1 MHIKRLIIVAII
13 ASLLGLTGC
22 AKDLVTGKKTYNWY
36 SVAADIKLGN
46 DVLKSQSNA
55 LRRKKTKKGKPVL
68 DAPQDKKELV
78 QLRKIVARI
87 KPVTHFP
94 AFPYEVHIADV
105 DVANAW
111 CAPGGKMMVFTGL
124 WDPKKGLVRKG
135 NEAELA
141 AVLAHEMAHANAR
154 HVTEMVSRGM
164 TIGLIGTAA
173 QTAIYHGAGSTAAGA
188 FGQAANMGFNIYF
201 PMYSRGNE
209 AEADK
214 VGLMYM
220 AKAGYDP
227 RVAVRLWERA
237 ARMKNKKPYTIFASH
252 PQSGQRA
259 AALRR
264 MLPKVMPIYE
274 ANKDKY
280 KKQTRKKRRKPKK

>member
-1 MHIKRLIIVAII
+1 MKRVLALTFCT
-13 ASLLGLTGC
+13 LLFCGAGC
-22 AKDLVTGKKTYNWY
+22 AKDLVTGKDTYNWY
-36 SVAADIKLGN
+36 SLAADIKLGN

-55 LRRKKTKKGKPVL
+55 LRKKKTKQGKPVL
-68 DAPQDKKELV
+68 DAPQNKAELI
-78 QLRKIVARI
+78 QLRAIVARI
-87 KPVTHFP
+87 KPVTHYP
-94 AFPYEVHIADV
+94 QFPYEVHIADV
-105 DVANAW
+105 NVANAW
-111 CAPGGKMMVFTGL
+111 AAPGGKMMVFTGL

-135 NEAELA
+135 NEPELA

-164 TIGLIGTAA
+164 TVGLIGTAA
-173 QTAIYHGAGSTAAGA
+173 SMAIYHGAGSTAAGV
-188 FGQAANMGFNIYF
+188 FGRAANLGFNIYF

-209 AEADK
+209 GEADK
-214 VGLMYM
+214 VGLVYM

-237 ARMKNKKPYTIFASH
+237 ARSKNRKPYTIFASH

-259 AALRR
+259 AHLRR
-264 MLPKVMPIYE
+264 MLPEVMPIYE

-280 KKQTRKKRRKPKK
+280 KKPSRKKRRKTKK

>member
-1 MHIKRLIIVAII
+1 MKLNRLIALITVSMLAL
-13 ASLLGLTGC
+13 SVGC
-22 AKDLVTGKKTYNWY
+22 AKDLVTGKDTYNWY
-36 SVAADIKLGN
+36 SLSADVNLGTK
-46 DVLKSQSNA
+46 VLKSQSNA
-55 LRRKKTKKGKPVL
+55 LRKKKTKKGQPVL
-68 DAPQDKKELV
+68 DAPQNKKELA
-78 QLRKIVARI
+78 QLKRIVARI
-87 KPVTHFP
+87 KPVTHYP
-94 AFPYEVHIADV
+94 AFPYEVHLADV

-135 NEAELA
+135 NEEELA

-173 QTAIYHGAGSTAAGA
+173 QAGIYHGAGATAAGA

-209 AEADK
+209 TEADK

-237 ARMKNKKPYTIFASH
+237 ARSKNKKPYTIFASH

-259 AALRR
+259 ATLRR
-264 MLPKVMPIYE
+264 MLPEVMPVYE

-280 KKQTRKKRRKPKK
+280 KKTHKRRRKK

>member
-1 MHIKRLIIVAII
+1 MHIKRLIIVAVI
-13 ASLLGLTGC
+13 ASLFGLSGC
-22 AKDLVTGKKTYNWY
+22 TKDLVTGKDTYNWY
-36 SVAADIKLGN
+36 SLAADVNLGN
-46 DVLKSQSNA
+46 KVLKSQSNA
-55 LRRKKTKKGKPVL
+55 LRKKKTKKGTPVL
-68 DAPQDKKELV
+68 DPPQQKKELM
-78 QLRKIVARI
+78 QLRKVVARI
-87 KPVTHFP
+87 KPVTHYP
-94 AFPYEVHIADV
+94 QFPYEVHLADV
-105 DVANAW
+105 DIANAW

-141 AVLAHEMAHANAR
+141 AVLSHEMAHANAR

-173 QTAIYHGAGSTAAGA
+173 QAGIYHGAGSTAAGA
-188 FGQAANMGFNIYF
+188 FGQAANMGMNIYF

-209 AEADK
+209 TEADK

-237 ARMKNKKPYTIFASH
+237 ARSKNKKSYTIFASH

-259 AALRR
+259 ATLRR
-264 MLPKVMPIYE
+264 MLPKVMPVYE
-274 ANKDKY
+274 ANKHKNE
-280 KKQTRKKRRKPKK
+280 KPRKRRRKKK

>member
-1 MHIKRLIIVAII
+1 MNSKIRQIIIIVLAGTILCG
-13 ASLLGLTGC
+13 AGC

-36 SVAADIKLGN
+36 SIESDIKLGS
-46 DVLKSQSNA
+46 DVLNAQSNA
-55 LRRKKTKKGKPVL
+55 LRKKKTKDGKPIL
-68 DAPQDKKELV
+68 DAKKDQKELI

-94 AFPYEVHIADV
+94 DFPYEVHLADI

-135 NEAELA
+135 NDAELA

-154 HVTEMVSRGM
+154 HVTEMMSRGM

-173 QTAIYHGAGSTAAGA
+173 QTAIYHGAGATAAGA
-188 FGQAANMGFNIYF
+188 FGQAASMGINFYF
-201 PMYSRGNE
+201 PMYSRSNE
-209 AEADK
+209 NEADK
-214 VGLMYM
+214 VGLVYM

-237 ARMKNKKPYTIFASH
+237 ARRKDKKPYTVFASH
-252 PQSGQRA
+252 PRSGQRA
-259 AALRR
+259 AHLRR
-264 MLPKVMPIYE
+264 MLPEVMPIYE
-274 ANKDKY
+274 EAKKKY
-280 KKQTRKKRRKPKK
+280 VKPRKRKKKK

>member
-1 MHIKRLIIVAII
+1 MVALST
-13 ASLLGLTGC
+13 ALVCGAGC
-22 AKDLVTGKKTYNWY
+22 AKDLVTGKDTYNWY
-36 SVAADIKLGN
+36 SLTADVNLGN
-46 DVLKSQSNA
+46 KVLKAQSNA
-55 LRRKKTKKGKPVL
+55 LQKKKTKQGKPVL
-68 DAPQDKKELV
+68 DAPQNQKELA
-78 QLRKIVARI
+78 QLREIVARL
-87 KPVTHFP
+87 KPVTHYP
-94 AFPYEVHIADV
+94 AFPYEVHLAEV

-124 WDPKKGLVRKG
+124 WDPEKGLVRKG
-135 NEAELA
+135 NEEELA

-173 QTAIYHGAGSTAAGA
+173 QAAIYHGAGSTAAGA

-209 AEADK
+209 MEADK

-227 RVAVRLWERA
+227 RVAVRLWDRA
-237 ARMKNKKPYTIFASH
+237 ARSKNKKPYTIFASH
-252 PQSGQRA
+252 PESGQRA
-259 AALRR
+259 AYLRR
-264 MLPKVMPIYE
+264 LLPEVMPVYE
-274 ANKDKY
+274 ES
-280 KKQTRKKRRKPKK
+280 KKRYAKPSKRGRK